1 MFLFSLYASLILLL
15 RRFLFTALLK
25 DFFGT
30 EIIIRE
36 WGSPL
41 SGRQQQRRTGVV
53 MYLPEERS
61 REMSFLPQIFSF
73 FGKVY
78 LCLSPE
84 TASGEGVA
92 EKPSF
97 MTVFSIFREK

>member
-1 MFLFSLYASLILLL
+1 
-15 RRFLFTALLK
+15 
-25 DFFGT
+25 
-30 EIIIRE
+30 
-36 WGSPL
+36 
-41 SGRQQQRRTGVV
+41 